1 MALLLWLCNY
11 RFWGAAFYT
20 ELASLK
26 VRTEHEMVTTSTG
39 LMESF
44 QIRRV
49 FFVVF
54 FFLNEN
60 VAVYRWKRDYLIW
73 CLSVTEIWNN
83 MSVCVLNWNKQYFSE
98 TTFKSN
104 VDIKPGRWIESAQ
117 CYSRKKLDFLA
128 LQINKKNQYKIIYQ
142 KNKKGIKMYM
152 VSCSLKKSHIF
163 YNKNINNIMDFFK
176 IWLWYIFKIPLCI
189 DN

>member
-1 MALLLWLCNY
+1 
-11 RFWGAAFYT
+11 
-20 ELASLK
+20 
-26 VRTEHEMVTTSTG
+26 MVTTSTG

-49 FFVVF
+49 FFVVVF